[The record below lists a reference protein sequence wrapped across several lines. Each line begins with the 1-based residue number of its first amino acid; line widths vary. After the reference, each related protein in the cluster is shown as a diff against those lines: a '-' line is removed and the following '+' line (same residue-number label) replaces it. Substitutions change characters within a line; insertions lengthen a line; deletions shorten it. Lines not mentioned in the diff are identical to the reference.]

1 MPLPRG
7 IGIMASTSSR
17 SLVVP
22 ALLLAAACSSS
33 SGSAVDG
40 DAGAHAGD
48 ASIPIDAAAPTSS
61 PTTGSP
67 PDGAPP
73 DAVTHSSD
81 VAAPDA
87 LSSEPSLDG
96 SLDSGYALCGAVI
109 DPSLKTCA
117 TDGDCTFQT
126 HLTDCCG
133 GILYV
138 GIARSSGATF
148 AQCEQAWEAHFP
160 ACGCFSTTKK
170 TEDGRCLVGNCP
182 ASDASPPAGAMPLVH
197 CVATGASRSCE
208 TYLP

>member
-1 MPLPRG
+1 
-7 IGIMASTSSR
+7 MASISSR
-17 SLVVP
+17 SFVVP
-22 ALLLAAACSSS
+22 ALLLAVACGSS
-33 SGSAVDG
+33 SGSAGDG
-40 DAGAHAGD
+40 DAGGHAGE
-48 ASIPIDAAAPTSS
+48 ASISGDALAPTSS
-61 PTTGSP
+61 PTTGLS

-73 DAVTHSSD
+73 DAVIHLPD
-81 VAAPDA
+81 AAAPDS

-109 DPSLKTCA
+109 DPSLKACA
-117 TDGDCTFQT
+117 TDGDCTYQT

-148 AQCEQAWEAHFP
+148 AQCEAAWEAHFP
-160 ACGCFSTTKK
+160 ACGCFSLTTK

-182 ASDASPPAGAMPLVH
+182 SSDASPPAGAKPLVH
-197 CVATGASRSCE
+197 CVATGETRSCE